1 MHKKKYVLTF
11 LLSFFFV
18 EVILKVNA
26 KKVLCPNSYLDD
38 YSKKGYLIKEDENFY
53 YVIDAL
59 LYEWS
64 NYLNHEYLE
73 LIIPNEFIKPFYK
86 PIESNFRDVL
96 EGEEWILDFNINSLD
111 ELLIST
117 YFFELFLLYRR
128 QKKETVY
135 DSFHLSL
142 EKMKVNLNST
152 SAGEMVYNQDQFNKF
167 YSLIHQF
174 FLTKFNILFFFE
186 TKK

>member
-1 MHKKKYVLTF
+1 M
-11 LLSFFFV
+11 S
-18 EVILKVNA
+18 A
-26 KKVLCPNSYLDD
+26 KKVLCPNSFLDD
-38 YSKKGYLIKEDENFY
+38 YSKKGYLVKEDENFF

-64 NYLNHEYLE
+64 HYLNHEYLE
-73 LIIPNEFIKPFYK
+73 LITPNEFIKPFYK

-96 EGEEWILDFNINSLD
+96 EGDEWILDFNINSLD

-117 YFFELFLLYRR
+117 FFFELFLLYRR

-142 EKMKVNLNST
+142 EKMKVILKSRDK
-152 SAGEMVYNQDQFNKF
+152 GEAIYKEEQFNQF
-167 YSLIHQF
+167 HSLIHQF
-174 FLTKFNILFFFE
+174 FLTKFNVLFFFE
-186 TKK
+186 TNK